1 MLMKTGTKLGI
12 AALALA
18 VATIVFWFYLARQV
32 NLPDDRTWFVLVFL
46 SAAALGIAAYVKG
59 TSLIGGVPAAIA
71 ILIGLFLPFTIF
83 VSPQGVEAGRVI
95 KVGDTI
101 PHFTA
106 SDDKGVIFDS
116 RSLDDHLVLIKFF
129 RAHW

>member
-1 MLMKTGTKLGI
+1 MKTGTKLGI
-12 AALALA
+12 AALTLA
-18 VATIVFWFYLARQV
+18 VGTVVFWFYLARQV
-32 NLPDDRTWFVLVFL
+32 NLPDDRTGFVLVFL

-59 TSLIGGVPAAIA
+59 TSLAGGVPAAGA
-71 ILIGLFLPFTIF
+71 ILIGLFLPFTIYI
-83 VSPQGVEAGRVI
+83 SPQGVEADSVI
-95 KVGDTI
+95 KVGETI
-101 PHFTA
+101 PHFAA

>member
-1 MLMKTGTKLGI
+1 MKTGTKLGI

-18 VATIVFWFYLARQV
+18 IGTFAFWFHLAGQV
-32 NLPDDRTWFVLVFL
+32 RLPEDRTGFVLVFL

-59 TSLIGGVPAAIA
+59 TSVIGGVPPAAA
-71 ILIGLFLPFTIF
+71 ILIGLFLPFTIY

-95 KVGDTI
+95 KVGDTS
-101 PHFTA
+101 PHFSA
-106 SDDKGVIFDS
+106 ADDKGAIFDS